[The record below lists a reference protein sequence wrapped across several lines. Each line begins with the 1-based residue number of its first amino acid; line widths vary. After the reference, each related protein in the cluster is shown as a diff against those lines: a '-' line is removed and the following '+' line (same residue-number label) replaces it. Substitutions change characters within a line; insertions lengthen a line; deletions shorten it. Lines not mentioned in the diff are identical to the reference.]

1 MWYEDTCYCLTDVL
15 LMISRLC
22 IIGHH
27 FPSSHILKIVNSV
40 LVVKAD
46 YINLFLIPLIR
57 EDVSSEYFYIIN
69 FT

>member
-1 MWYEDTCYCLTDVL
+1 
-15 LMISRLC
+15 MISRLC